1 MRWLVLA
8 SRVLAAA
15 EGKLTMLLCFIRSV
29 RSVRFGSAWGE
40 FWRGVFPDPPP
51 VKSIYLSIYLSIY
64 CTQCTYVRTY
74 VRTYV
79 LSDGQWS
86 YFCHARVSGRDQT
99 RSVTFGHVLATQL
112 FFFLLPSVDNTPR
125 AHVMLSL
132 LFSLRLGETSRTG
145 GRAVALDPAGQAIAV
160 TKLFAAASAC
170 AHCR

>member
-51 VKSIYLSIYLSIY
+51 VKSIYLFIAPS
-64 CTQCTYVRTY
+64 

-145 GRAVALDPAGQAIAV
+145 GRAIALDPAGQAIAV
-160 TKLFAAASAC
+160 TNYLPQP
-170 AHCR
+170 AHVHIVVDR